1 MTNFNFGRFFSFLLF
16 LAFAGISAWAT
27 AESFH
32 LSLDT
37 WPKVLCWVMAAGF
50 MVVASIGTKLIVD
63 SLNQDIDVDNR
74 GWQFVGGI
82 ILLLAFWIV
91 CSMPTNTHTFFYRS
105 DIHRVVN
112 DDIATTEAYLQQ
124 LEGFTVNANYKTE
137 KINNLKAQVELKLG
151 ELEGEIRNEA
161 NPGFG
166 TKSKQILREFAS
178 LLDMPKME
186 QLSVGQ
192 NASRQQIVDA
202 YRSKIYALRDAK
214 IREIQNE
221 TEAAESS
228 LFKNKAK
235 EHLAELH
242 NLRLVIDNGD
252 LDLNVAEQVVEDYG
266 NICVMRNG
274 KTYSYTV
281 AYKLLNSADF
291 SVAQSRERLIYIA
304 IRNDVVEERGIT
316 PQQIFDEIENANNG
330 NKHYLLRHALEAIKP
345 LDAPRVKNANE
356 VDDEKTGKKIQV
368 LT

>member
-37 WPKVLCWVMAAGF
+37 WPKVLCWVMAGGF

-63 SLNQDIDVDNR
+63 SLNQNIDVDNR
-74 GWQFVGGI
+74 GWQLVGGI

-124 LEGFTVNANYKTE
+124 LERFTVNANYKTE
-137 KINNLKAQVELKLG
+137 KINHLKEQVELKLG

-192 NASRQQIVDA
+192 NASRQQVIDA

-235 EHLAELH
+235 EHLAELR
-242 NLRLVIDNGD
+242 NVRIAIDTGAV
-252 LDLNVAEQVVEDYG
+252 DLNIAEQVAAAEKVID
-266 NICVMRNG
+266 R
-274 KTYSYTV
+274 
-281 AYKLLNSADF
+281 AYKTIGAYSEFVNFKGHDK
-291 SVAQSRERLIYIA
+291 EIYVPS
-304 IRNDVVEERGIT
+304 DG
-316 PQQIFDEIENANNG
+316 
-330 NKHYLLRHALEAIKP
+330 KEAITK
-345 LDAPRVKNANE
+345 VKSTISVYNVWKDMLTTNKYEGHGLWFWVVMAIL
-356 VDDEKTGKKIQV
+356 VDVAAFIFFDIAFARREDDI
-368 LT
+368 

>member
-1 MTNFNFGRFFSFLLF
+1 MTNFNFGRFFSILLF

-63 SLNQDIDVDNR
+63 SLNQNIDVDNR
-74 GWQFVGGI
+74 GWQLVGGI
-82 ILLLAFWIV
+82 ILLIAFWIV

-124 LEGFTVNANYKTE
+124 LERFTVNANYKTE
-137 KINNLKAQVELKLG
+137 KINHLKEQVELKLG

-192 NASRQQIVDA
+192 NASRQQVIDA

-214 IREIQNE
+214 IREIQSE

-235 EHLAELH
+235 EHLAELR
-242 NLRLVIDNGD
+242 NVRIAIDTGAVDLNIAGQVAAVEKVID
-252 LDLNVAEQVVEDYG
+252 
-266 NICVMRNG
+266 R
-274 KTYSYTV
+274 
-281 AYKLLNSADF
+281 AYKTIGAYSEFVNFKGHDK
-291 SVAQSRERLIYIA
+291 EIYVPS
-304 IRNDVVEERGIT
+304 DG
-316 PQQIFDEIENANNG
+316 
-330 NKHYLLRHALEAIKP
+330 KEAITK
-345 LDAPRVKNANE
+345 VKSTISVYNVWKDMLTTNKYEGHGLWFWVVMAIL
-356 VDDEKTGKKIQV
+356 VDVAAFIFFDIAFARREDDI
-368 LT
+368 

>member
-228 LFKNKAK
+228 LFKSKAK

-252 LDLNVAEQVVEDYG
+252 LDLNVAEQVAAVEKVID
-266 NICVMRNG
+266 R
-274 KTYSYTV
+274 
-281 AYKLLNSADF
+281 AYKTIGAYSEFVNFKGHDKEIYAPSDGKEAITKVKSTV
-291 SVAQSRERLIYIA
+291 SVYNVWKDMLTTNKYEGHGLWFWVVIA
-304 IRNDVVEERGIT
+304 ILVDVAAF
-316 PQQIFDEIENANNG
+316 IFFDIAFARRE
-330 NKHYLLRHALEAIKP
+330 
-345 LDAPRVKNANE
+345 
-356 VDDEKTGKKIQV
+356 DDI
-368 LT
+368 

>member
-1 MTNFNFGRFFSFLLF
+1 MTNFNFGRFFSILLF

-63 SLNQDIDVDNR
+63 SLNQNIDVDNR
-74 GWQFVGGI
+74 GWQLVGGI
-82 ILLLAFWIV
+82 ILLIAFWIV

-124 LEGFTVNANYKTE
+124 LERFTVNANYKTE
-137 KINNLKAQVELKLG
+137 KINHLKEQVELKLG

-192 NASRQQIVDA
+192 NASRQQVIDA

-235 EHLAELH
+235 EHLAELR
-242 NLRLVIDNGD
+242 NVRIAIDTGAV
-252 LDLNVAEQVVEDYG
+252 DLNIAEQVAAVEKVID
-266 NICVMRNG
+266 R
-274 KTYSYTV
+274 
-281 AYKLLNSADF
+281 AYKTIGAYSEFVNFKGHDK
-291 SVAQSRERLIYIA
+291 EIYVPS
-304 IRNDVVEERGIT
+304 DG
-316 PQQIFDEIENANNG
+316 
-330 NKHYLLRHALEAIKP
+330 KEAITK
-345 LDAPRVKNANE
+345 VKSTISVYNVWKDMLTTNKYEGHGLWFWVVMAIL
-356 VDDEKTGKKIQV
+356 VDVAAFIFFDIAFARREDDI
-368 LT
+368 

>member
-16 LAFAGISAWAT
+16 LAFAGISVWAT

-37 WPKVLCWVMAAGF
+37 WPKVLCWVMAGGF

-192 NASRQQIVDA
+192 NASRQQIIDA

-235 EHLAELH
+235 EHLAELR
-242 NLRLVIDNGD
+242 NVRIAIDTGAV
-252 LDLNVAEQVVEDYG
+252 DLNIAEQVAAVEKVID
-266 NICVMRNG
+266 R
-274 KTYSYTV
+274 
-281 AYKLLNSADF
+281 AYKTIGSYSEFVNFKGHDKEIYAPTDGKEAITKVKSTV
-291 SVAQSRERLIYIA
+291 SVYNVWKDMLTTNKYEGHGLWFWVVIA
-304 IRNDVVEERGIT
+304 ILVDVAAF
-316 PQQIFDEIENANNG
+316 IFFDIAFARRE
-330 NKHYLLRHALEAIKP
+330 
-345 LDAPRVKNANE
+345 
-356 VDDEKTGKKIQV
+356 DDI
-368 LT
+368 

>member
-1 MTNFNFGRFFSFLLF
+1 MTNFNIGRFFSILLF

-63 SLNQDIDVDNR
+63 SLNQNIDVDNR
-74 GWQFVGGI
+74 GWQLVGGI
-82 ILLLAFWIV
+82 ILLIAFWIV

-124 LEGFTVNANYKTE
+124 LERFTVNANYKTE
-137 KINNLKAQVELKLG
+137 KINHLKEQVELKLG

-192 NASRQQIVDA
+192 NASRQQVIDA

-235 EHLAELH
+235 EHLAELR
-242 NLRLVIDNGD
+242 NVRLAIDNGD
-252 LDLNVAEQVVEDYG
+252 LNLNIAEQVAAAEKVID
-266 NICVMRNG
+266 R
-274 KTYSYTV
+274 
-281 AYKLLNSADF
+281 AYKTIGAYSEFVNFKGHDK
-291 SVAQSRERLIYIA
+291 EIYVPS
-304 IRNDVVEERGIT
+304 DG
-316 PQQIFDEIENANNG
+316 
-330 NKHYLLRHALEAIKP
+330 KEAITK
-345 LDAPRVKNANE
+345 VKSTISVYNVWKDMLTTNKYEGHGLWFWVVMAIL
-356 VDDEKTGKKIQV
+356 VDVAAFIFFDIAFARREDDI
-368 LT
+368 

>member
-1 MTNFNFGRFFSFLLF
+1 MTNFNFGRFFSILLF

-63 SLNQDIDVDNR
+63 SLNQNIDVDNR
-74 GWQFVGGI
+74 GWQLVGGI
-82 ILLLAFWIV
+82 ILLIAFWIV

-124 LEGFTVNANYKTE
+124 LERFTVNANYKTE
-137 KINNLKAQVELKLG
+137 KINHLKEQVELKLG

-192 NASRQQIVDA
+192 NASRQQVIDA

-235 EHLAELH
+235 EHLAELR
-242 NLRLVIDNGD
+242 NVRIAIDTGAV
-252 LDLNVAEQVVEDYG
+252 DLNIAEQVAAVEKVID
-266 NICVMRNG
+266 R
-274 KTYSYTV
+274 
-281 AYKLLNSADF
+281 AYKTIGAYSEFVNFKGHDK
-291 SVAQSRERLIYIA
+291 EIYVPS
-304 IRNDVVEERGIT
+304 DG
-316 PQQIFDEIENANNG
+316 
-330 NKHYLLRHALEAIKP
+330 KEAITK
-345 LDAPRVKNANE
+345 VKSTISVYYVWKNMLTTNKYEGHGLWFWVVMAIL
-356 VDDEKTGKKIQV
+356 VDVAAFIFFDIAFARREDDI
-368 LT
+368 

>member
-1 MTNFNFGRFFSFLLF
+1 MTNFNFGRFFSILLF

-37 WPKVLCWVMAAGF
+37 WPKVLCWVMSAGF
-50 MVVASIGTKLIVD
+50 MVVSSIGTKLIVD
-63 SLNQDIDVDNR
+63 SLNQNIDVDNR
-74 GWQFVGGI
+74 GWQLVGGI
-82 ILLLAFWIV
+82 ILLIAFWIV

-124 LEGFTVNANYKTE
+124 LERFTVNANYKTE

-192 NASRQQIVDA
+192 NASRQQVIDA

-235 EHLAELH
+235 EHLAELR
-242 NLRLVIDNGD
+242 NVRIAIDTGAV
-252 LDLNVAEQVVEDYG
+252 DLNIAEQVAAVEKVID
-266 NICVMRNG
+266 R
-274 KTYSYTV
+274 
-281 AYKLLNSADF
+281 AYKTIGAYSEFVNFKGHDK
-291 SVAQSRERLIYIA
+291 EIYVPS
-304 IRNDVVEERGIT
+304 DG
-316 PQQIFDEIENANNG
+316 
-330 NKHYLLRHALEAIKP
+330 KEAITK
-345 LDAPRVKNANE
+345 VKSTISVYNVWKDMLTTNKYEGHGLWFWVVMAIL
-356 VDDEKTGKKIQV
+356 VDVAAFIFFDIAFARREDDI
-368 LT
+368 